1 MRNLKKFLA
10 LVLAMMMAMSL
21 MVTANAA
28 TKNVEFPDDYAADPA
43 FEEAIDVLAGMGV
56 FKGDEKGNFNPANT
70 ITRAETAAIIYR
82 LITAD
87 TNDDKAD
94 LFRNVAH
101 PFTDVTPDKWYA
113 GYVGYLWNAG
123 VIKGRTDGMFD
134 AGAPVTGYEALAM
147 ILRAVGYDKNGE
159 FSGTNWVLN
168 VSAIA
173 NNKGIL
179 ADVNKTNYGGPQL
192 YTAARRDVV
201 ASMLFRTAAYVPQ
214 VMYTTA
220 FQYQEY
226 GMYGNVATSGVTNPT
241 LGWQWF
247 GLTNHKGIVVGN
259 QATGE
264 TVTKIGFDGTM
275 STQLSNGVLYR
286 PTDNIEDKVSS
297 EDARTAYVYEDWWR
311 SETIGGGDSSV
322 TVTPDGNGG
331 FTIESTTDPGITIYN
346 AIPAPKYSFN
356 WETGLDL
363 FGHAVS
369 VWFDGRKPTETMTTY
384 AMADKATLT
393 KVVNANGVTDLT
405 TKDSDNNSNTSIDLA
420 ENLGGFTKN
429 SNNRTFWNYSFG
441 PTRLSDYATSPAT
454 ADSTNWGNN
463 EFRSPIKENN
473 STDDHALYLLIS
485 NSDDKAVDMVISLD
499 MTITQITQSNKTTGD
514 YSVGVYNT
522 NNNKGANSG
531 TVYFDVQD
539 TVAGTNHDWYANIL
553 EDAIVAGSTKTLGDK
568 VAAIEVTGTTGRT
581 NNVFGDNAD
590 NNEGN
595 FASNSAAAM
604 TNHGI
609 LDPKSNYYYS
619 LNKLTRV
626 VPGTVVRIDT
636 STQTVYLSDGSSLK
650 KSIFAEAVDGSFKE
664 NKFINAPL
672 GAGTYNF
679 TLDKDGNYIYW
690 EALSSSATFVYG
702 TYLDYTTELASSTF
716 TYPMVYVDKDGAAKQ
731 RADIKSL
738 NGNTMDIN
746 VYGLVGINK
755 RDSNTNASWGSSSG
769 YLKGQYM
776 GFSLSDTGA
785 LQYVTSTNDRS
796 TGFYQADMT
805 NFGHDEL
812 IIKSS
817 DAAIG
822 AIQVPNNGT
831 ANNNLFLTN
840 NTQFYIVDGAGLDNQ
855 KVTTYAG
862 LAKLMEDHS
871 SVTIDARGYDDG
883 SWSDTWPTSPNA
895 SSADHPSL
903 TEKASTY
910 LAQTPAPYLQIYF
923 ESSPFQY
930 AQNYDTSAREI
941 TKIYIPSALVKLT
954 SKVDSNLFFVGDS
967 KGSLINAYGKDA
979 TLFTMYQN
987 GEETQRWIRGV
998 SDGKNSS
1005 WNNTDAD
1012 VIVENGN
1019 NVFYSLMPTS
1029 DKAADGNIIY
1039 EIAAVANTQAEADKK
1054 VIGKYYTGDNTT
1066 VGTTSVGITTNPKA
1080 PPYGSATPYAVGG
1093 AIPSYSATTYSTQ
1106 IAYIGANVASDAH
1119 DQAKSQLYNVGS
1131 ATVKNLNATTYPG
1144 IKDNDLTT
1152 LNNAGSITSNTGVPV
1167 SCVLNEADTNGLTVS
1182 HIYVNK

>member
-101 PFTDVTPDKWYA
+101 PFTDVTPEKWYA

-179 ADVNKTNYGGPQL
+179 TDVNKTNYGGPQL

-214 VMYTTA
+214 VMYTSA

-226 GMYGNVATSGVTNPT
+226 GMYGNVASTNIKNPT

-264 TVTKIGFDGTM
+264 TVTKIGFDGKMFT
-275 STQLSNGVLYR
+275 SLVNGVLYAKNDGVR
-286 PTDNIEDKVSS
+286 DRVSTKDAGQVAYLYEGGRQITGIVHTPTGEKKV
-297 EDARTAYVYEDWWR
+297 EITYEADGTTIKDITFVDVT
-311 SETIGGGDSSV
+311 ETTYETSWISPN
-322 TVTPDGNGG
+322 T
-331 FTIESTTDPGITIYN
+331 
-346 AIPAPKYSFN
+346 YSFN
-356 WETGLDL
+356 WDTGLDL

-384 AMADKATLT
+384 AMEDKATLT
-393 KVVNANGVTDLT
+393 KVVNADGAVDLT
-405 TKDSDNNSNTSIDLA
+405 TTDSDSNPNTKIDLA
-420 ENLGGFTKN
+420 ENLGAFKKNNYGF
-429 SNNRTFWNYSFG
+429 TFWNYSFG
-441 PTRLSDYATSPAT
+441 PTKLNSLAANPTAAGWTS
-454 ADSTNWGNN
+454 G
-463 EFRSPIKENN
+463 EFKSPIKENN
-473 STDDHALYLLIS
+473 STDDHSLYLLIS
-485 NSDDKAVDMVISLD
+485 NSDDNTLDMVISLD
-499 MTITQITQSNKTTGD
+499 MTITQITQSNQTTGS

-522 NNNKGANSG
+522 NNNKGTNSG
-531 TVYFDVQD
+531 AAYFDVED
-539 TVAGTNHDWYANIL
+539 TVDGTTHDWYANIL
-553 EDAIVAGSTKTLGDK
+553 DKAIVAGSTKTLGDK
-568 VAAIEVTGTTGRT
+568 VAAIEVTGTTGKP
-581 NNVFGDNAD
+581 NLVYGDNVD

-595 FASNSAAAM
+595 YNNSTAM
-604 TNHGI
+604 ATPIADN
-609 LDPKSNYYYS
+609 LKPASNYYYS

-636 STQTVYLSDGSSLK
+636 STQTVYLSDGSSLS

-679 TLDKDGNYIYW
+679 TLDTEGNYIYW
-690 EALSSSATFVYG
+690 EPLSSTATFVYG

-716 TYPMVYVDKDGAAKQ
+716 TYPLVYVDKDGTAKQ
-731 RADIKSL
+731 RADIKSID
-738 NGNTMDIN
+738 GNVVDIN
-746 VYGLVGINK
+746 VYGGVNINK
-755 RDSNTNASWGSSSG
+755 RDSNLSGPWGSSSG
-769 YLKGQYM
+769 YLRGAYI
-776 GFSLSDTGA
+776 GYSLSDTGA
-785 LQYVTSTNDRS
+785 LQSVTNTNDRS

-805 NFGHDEL
+805 NFGYDKMT
-812 IIKSS
+812 IKSS

-822 AIQVPNNGT
+822 AIQVPKNPGASNVE
-831 ANNNLFLTN
+831 NNLFLTN

-855 KVTTYAG
+855 KVTSFAG
-862 LAKLMEDHS
+862 LAALMENNS
-871 SVTIDARGYDDG
+871 EVTIDARYWDG
-883 SWSDTWPTSPNA
+883 SSNTDPH
-895 SSADHPSL
+895 SSLSSTANTHPGVAKDWPSL
-903 TEKASTY
+903 TENGSTY
-910 LAQTPAPYLQIYF
+910 LRNWSNPYSMIYF
-923 ESSPFQY
+923 ETNPFQY

-967 KGSLINAYGKDA
+967 KGSLINAYGQSA

-987 GEETQRWIRGV
+987 GVATDRWIQGV
-998 SDGKNSS
+998 SDGASGSFAN
-1005 WNNTDAD
+1005 DAD
-1012 VIVENGN
+1012 TIVDLGN
-1019 NVFYSLMPTS
+1019 NVFYTLVPTS
-1029 DKAADGNIIY
+1029 KKAADGNTIY

-1054 VIGKYYTGDNTT
+1054 VIGQWYD
-1066 VGTTSVGITTNPKA
+1066 GTTTLKVTTNPA
-1080 PPYGSATPYAVGG
+1080 SAGTPYAVGTEL
-1093 AIPSYSATTYSTQ
+1093 PTYSATTYSTQ
-1106 IAYIGANVASDAH
+1106 IAYIGATSDAH
-1119 DQAKSQLYNVGS
+1119 DAAKSQLYNVGS

-1167 SCVLNEADTNGLTVS
+1167 SCVLNSADTNGLTVS

>member
-82 LITAD
+82 LVTAD

-179 ADVNKTNYGGPQL
+179 TDVNKTNYGGPQL

-214 VMYTTA
+214 VTYTSA

-226 GMYGNVATSGVTNPT
+226 GMYGNVANSSTTNPT

-264 TVTKIGFDGTM
+264 TVTKIGFDGKMFT
-275 STQLSNGVLYR
+275 SLVNGVLYAKNDSVR
-286 PTDNIEDKVSS
+286 DRVSTKDAGQFAYLYEGGRQITGIVSTPTGEKKV
-297 EDARTAYVYEDWWR
+297 EITYESDG
-311 SETIGGGDSSV
+311 SIKDITFVDVTEETYETSRVSPN
-322 TVTPDGNGG
+322 T
-331 FTIESTTDPGITIYN
+331 
-346 AIPAPKYSFN
+346 YSFD

-384 AMADKATLT
+384 AMEDKATLT
-393 KVVNANGVTDLT
+393 KVVNADGVVDLT
-405 TKDSDNNSNTSIDLA
+405 TTASDSDLA
-420 ENLGGFTKN
+420 KHLGGFKTN
-429 SNNRTFWNYSFG
+429 DFTFWNYSFG
-441 PTRLSDYATSPAT
+441 PTKLNSFASSPTNAGWT
-454 ADSTNWGNN
+454 AGQ
-463 EFRSPIKENN
+463 FKSPIKENN
-473 STDDHALYLLIS
+473 STDDHSLYLLIS
-485 NSDDKAVDMVISLD
+485 NSDDNTLDMVISLD
-499 MTITQITQSNKTTGD
+499 MTITQITQSNQTTGS

-531 TVYFDVQD
+531 TAYFDVED
-539 TVAGTNHDWYANIL
+539 TVNGTTHDWYANIL
-553 EDAIVAGSTKTLGDK
+553 DKAIVAGSTKTLGDK
-568 VAAIEVTGTTGRT
+568 VAAIEVTGTTGKT
-581 NNVFGDNAD
+581 NLVYGDNVD

-595 FASNSAAAM
+595 YNNSTAM
-604 TNHGI
+604 ATPITDN
-609 LDPKSNYYYS
+609 LKPASNYYYS

-636 STQTVYLSDGSSLK
+636 SDQTVYLSDGSSLK
-650 KSIFAEAVDGSFKE
+650 KSVFAEAVDGSFKE

-679 TLDKDGNYIYW
+679 TLDTYGNYIYW
-690 EALSSSATFVYG
+690 EPLSSTATFVYG

-716 TYPMVYVDKDGAAKQ
+716 TYPLVYVDKDGAAKQ
-731 RADIKSL
+731 RADIKSI
-738 NGNTMDIN
+738 NGNTMDIT
-746 VYGLVGINK
+746 VYGSEAINK
-755 RDSNTNASWGSSSG
+755 RDQNWSSSSIGASSG
-769 YLKGQYM
+769 YLKGAYV
-776 GFSLSDTGA
+776 GYSLSDTGA
-785 LQYVTSTNDRS
+785 LQRVTNTNDRS

-805 NFGHDEL
+805 NFGYDKMT
-812 IIKSS
+812 IKSS

-822 AIQVPNNGT
+822 AIQVPNGGG
-831 ANNNLFLTN
+831 NNNLFLTN

-855 KVTTYAG
+855 KVTSFAG
-862 LAKLMEDHS
+862 LGNLMENYS
-871 SVTIDARGYDDG
+871 TVTIDARGYEDPAFG
-883 SWSDTWPTSPNA
+883 WSPTPPSSPNA

-903 TEKASTY
+903 TEKNSTY
-910 LAQTPAPYLQIYF
+910 LAVTPAPYLQIYF
-923 ESSPFQY
+923 ESNPFQY

-967 KGSLINAYGKDA
+967 KGSLINAYGQSA

-987 GEETQRWIRGV
+987 GEATDRWIQGV
-998 SDGKNSS
+998 SDGASGSFAN
-1005 WNNTDAD
+1005 DAD
-1012 VIVENGN
+1012 TIVDLGD
-1019 NVFYSLMPTS
+1019 NVFYTLVPTS
-1029 DKAADGNIIY
+1029 KKAADGSTIY
-1039 EIAAVANTQAEADKK
+1039 EIAAVANSQAEADKK
-1054 VIGKYYTGDNTT
+1054 VIGQWYDGTNTLK
-1066 VGTTSVGITTNPKA
+1066 VTTNPASVA
-1080 PPYGSATPYAVGG
+1080 PGTGTAYVVNSELPT
-1093 AIPSYSATTYSTQ
+1093 YSATTYSTQ
-1106 IAYIGANVASDAH
+1106 IAYIGATSDAH
-1119 DQAKSQLYNVGS
+1119 DAAKSQLYNVGS

-1152 LNNAGSITSNTGVPV
+1152 LNNAGSITSNKGVPV
-1167 SCVLNEADTNGLTVS
+1167 SCVLNSADTNGLTVS